1 MRMFA
6 AQGKDCVFYETV
18 SSLHH
23 SRHTAIECVPM
34 ARRDATAAPAYF
46 RKALLES
53 EVEDEWAQHK
63 KVINVPA
70 ARGVRGAVPPQFPYF
85 YVQFALGDGLAH
97 VIDDRRDFGNAFA
110 RGVIAG
116 LLELDPD
123 VWMGRRRANDRN
135 VDLARSQQFKK
146 QYAPFDWTAA
156 LQDATKLQQINR
168 DAVDSSLN
176 TAPRNAAA
184 TVERAPQDLIGALRA
199 GSVIDK

>member
-6 AQGKDCVFYETV
+6 TQGRDCIFYETV

-34 ARRDATAAPAYF
+34 PRRDATAAPAYF

-63 KVINVPA
+63 KVINVAA
-70 ARGVRGAVPPQFPYF
+70 ARGIRGAVPPQFPYF
-85 YVQFALGDGLAH
+85 YVQFGLGDGLAH
-97 VIDDRRDFGNAFA
+97 IIDDRRDFGQTFA
-110 RGVIAG
+110 RSVVAG

-123 VWMGRRRANDRN
+123 VWMGRPRAT
-135 VDLARSQQFKK
+135 ARSEDLERVTRFSTLYK
-146 QYAPFDWTAA
+146 PFDWTAA
-156 LQDATKLQQINR
+156 LLDESKLEQINR
-168 DAVDSSLN
+168 DAVKTN
-176 TAPRNAAA
+176 NAPKHAVS
-184 TVERAPQDLIGALRA
+184 TVERAPDDLITSLRQ